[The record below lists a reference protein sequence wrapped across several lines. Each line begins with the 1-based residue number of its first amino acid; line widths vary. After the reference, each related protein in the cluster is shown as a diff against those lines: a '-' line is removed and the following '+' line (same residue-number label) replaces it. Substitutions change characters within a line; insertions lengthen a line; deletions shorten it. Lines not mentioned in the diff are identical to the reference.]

1 MICELGLRSSGK
13 AYDLICNGSGF
24 KSSIPYRVNNNNN
37 NNNDLIFICFLHTK
51 KKSRIVFSCC
61 FDCLCLKGEVHSVVL
76 VCV

>member
-51 KKSRIVFSCC
+51 KNLLLYS
-61 FDCLCLKGEVHSVVL
+61 LVVL
-76 VCV
+76 IVCV